1 MGGAVAVTTL
11 AAVAALAWGSHP
23 IPLATVLDAF
33 TAYDPTNPSHV
44 VVTQSRVPRA
54 ILGVLVGAAL
64 ATSGLVMQSF
74 TRNPIADPGIL
85 GVNAGAAAGVVLAM
99 AYLGITTIGGYL
111 WIALAGAGAGAVVVY
126 LLGSSR
132 SQGSSPVRMT
142 LAGAAFSIAIGA
154 LTSMVLASNESVFAT
169 FRYWAIG
176 TLQGRGLDI
185 IVVVAPLIVLG
196 LVLALALIRP
206 LNALALGEEAAI
218 AVGVSVARARIGA
231 VAVVVLLAGSA
242 TAAVGPIGFVGLATA
257 HIVRV
262 IVGPDHRYLL
272 PATLVCG
279 PALLLSADVLGRVA
293 AAPAELQTGIAAA
306 VMGGPLFIMLV
317 RSKRLM
323 AL

>member
-1 MGGAVAVTTL
+1 
-11 AAVAALAWGSHP
+11 HP

-111 WIALAGAGAGAVVVY
+111 WFALAGAGAGAVVVY

>member
-111 WIALAGAGAGAVVVY
+111 WFALAGAGAGAVVVY

-154 LTSMVLASNESVFAT
+154 LTAMVLASNESVFAT

>member
-1 MGGAVAVTTL
+1 MGGAVAVTIL
-11 AAVAALAWGSHP
+11 AAVAGLAWGSHP
-23 IPLATVLDAF
+23 IPLDAVIDAF
-33 TAYDPTNPSHV
+33 RAYDPANAHHV
-44 VVTQSRVPRA
+44 VVTRSRVPRA
-54 ILGVLVGAAL
+54 ILGVIVGAAL
-64 ATSGLVMQSF
+64 AASGLVMQSF

-85 GVNAGAAAGVVLAM
+85 GVNAGAAAGVVIAM
-99 AYLGITTIGGYL
+99 AYLGITTISGYL
-111 WIALAGAGAGAVVVY
+111 WFALAGAAAGAVVVY

-154 LTSMVLASNESVFAT
+154 VTSMVLASNETTFAT
-169 FRYWAIG
+169 FRYWSIG

-185 IVVVAPLIVLG
+185 VAVVLPVIVVGLI
-196 LVLALALIRP
+196 LAVALIRP
-206 LNALALGEEAAI
+206 LNALALGEAAI
-218 AVGVSVARARIGA
+218 AVGVSVPLARVGA
-231 VAVVVLLAGSA
+231 VLVVVLLAGGA
-242 TAAVGPIGFVGLATA
+242 TAAVGPIGFIGLATA

-272 PATLVCG
+272 PATIVCG

-317 RSKRLM
+317 RSRRLM

>member
-111 WIALAGAGAGAVVVY
+111 WFALAGAGAGAVVVY

-279 PALLLSADVLGRVA
+279 PALLLSAAVLGRVA

>member
-111 WIALAGAGAGAVVVY
+111 WFALAGAGAGAVVVY

-231 VAVVVLLAGSA
+231 VAVVVQLAGSA

-262 IVGPDHRYLL
+262 IDGHDHRYLL

>member
-1 MGGAVAVTTL
+1 MAVAT
-11 AAVAALAWGSHP
+11 AGAGAALAWGSHP

-111 WIALAGAGAGAVVVY
+111 WFALAGAGAGAVVVY

>member
-1 MGGAVAVTTL
+1 MTTL

-111 WIALAGAGAGAVVVY
+111 WFALAGAGAGAVVVY

>member
-111 WIALAGAGAGAVVVY
+111 WFALAGAGAGAVVVY

>member
-1 MGGAVAVTTL
+1 
-11 AAVAALAWGSHP
+11 
-23 IPLATVLDAF
+23 
-33 TAYDPTNPSHV
+33 
-44 VVTQSRVPRA
+44 
-54 ILGVLVGAAL
+54 
-64 ATSGLVMQSF
+64 MQSF

-111 WIALAGAGAGAVVVY
+111 WFALAGAGAGAVVVY

>member
-1 MGGAVAVTTL
+1 M
-11 AAVAALAWGSHP
+11 
-23 IPLATVLDAF
+23 LDAF

-111 WIALAGAGAGAVVVY
+111 WFALAGAGAGAVVVY

>member
-111 WIALAGAGAGAVVVY
+111 WFALAGAGAGAVVVY

-142 LAGAAFSIAIGA
+142 LAGAAFSSAIGA